1 MESNFEQPN
10 YRAKIKQTSLQ
21 ETQPEQ
27 ALPEKSINLDF
38 DDESNHGLSLWLWVL
53 GLGVLSS
60 LSFSVFHAIETIGS
74 YFNSYP
80 IFSSL
85 LGLGLGAFVLAVFLL
100 IYKEIKGYLDV
111 GQYVESKVDLNELET
126 LGDRQ
131 VTISKLQKQSSFTS
145 KSSYAYRCYR
155 QFESALNS
163 DLSNQEIIDLYK
175 IKVAEPILKKAE
187 DVLKK
192 ESFVSGGLAFVS
204 PNNLIQTLLFVWISM
219 RTLKRIASVFGLR
232 PGVAGNWKL
241 IRVVAENM
249 AAQSFF
255 DLATDELTNQI
266 GGSLA
271 ANFMESSAE
280 AVAAG
285 ALNVRLGK
293 ALIRLLN
300 ECKHGD
306 T

>member
-1 MESNFEQPN
+1 MENNYEQPR
-10 YRAKIKQTSLQ
+10 YRSKIKHTSLK
-21 ETQPEQ
+21 ESQPEQ
-27 ALPEKSINLDF
+27 ALPERSINLDL
-38 DDESNHGLSLWLWVL
+38 DDENNRGVSLWLWVL
-53 GLGVLSS
+53 GLGILSF
-60 LSFSVFHAIETIGS
+60 LSFSVFNAVETIAS
-74 YFNSYP
+74 YFNTYP

-85 LGLGLGAFVLAVFLL
+85 LGLGLGAFVLAVTFL
-100 IYKEIKGYLDV
+100 IYKEVKGYLDV
-111 GQYVESKVDLNELET
+111 GQLMDSKFDLNKLQE

-131 VTISKLQKQSSFTS
+131 VSISKLQEQASLRS
-145 KSSYAYRCYR
+145 KFSYANRCYR
-155 QFESALNS
+155 QFESSINS

-175 IKVAEPILKKAE
+175 TKVAEPILKKAE

-192 ESFVSGGLAFVS
+192 ESFVSGGLAFIS
-204 PNNLIQTLLFVWISM
+204 PNNFIQTLLFVWISV

-232 PGVAGNWKL
+232 PGVAGSWKL
-241 IRVVAENM
+241 LRVVAENM

-255 DLATDELTNQI
+255 DLATDEITNQI

-271 ANFMESSAE
+271 AKFMESSAE
-280 AVAAG
+280 AVAAS

-300 ECKHGD
+300 ETKHEK